1 MNLLQVALD
10 VLQTIVRSSTLPL
23 SAELVQSGFP
33 AAARCVLQ
41 SDDNS
46 TMQVCMLSIFSCFCF
61 PLLSFMKMNFLK
73 NLFQEHYQSVK
84 GFGSRSGPTS
94 KGLDPDEDRH
104 QRVWIHSFI
113 FIQIQTEHFVGPD
126 LGLNFFP
133 R

>member
-46 TMQVCMLSIFSCFCF
+46 TMQVCMKLLQVYVVLQTTFS
-61 PLLSFMKMNFLK
+61 LVVV
-73 NLFQEHYQSVK
+73 Q
-84 GFGSRSGPTS
+84 
-94 KGLDPDEDRH
+94 
-104 QRVWIHSFI
+104 
-113 FIQIQTEHFVGPD
+113 
-126 LGLNFFP
+126 LNICI
-133 R
+133 